1 MATTN
6 SLLVRTPGQRFEKGE
21 VQLRPL
27 TDNAVQ
33 IAIRYSGICHSDI
46 HQARNEWFPGIFP
59 MVPGH
64 EIAGEVTAIGAA
76 VTRFKV
82 GDRVGVGTYVDS
94 CRECEYCLSGKENC
108 CLKGNVQTYNGRHYD
123 GAPTYGGYARDI
135 VVDERYVFS
144 IPAELDLAEAAPL
157 LCAGVTVYT
166 PLRRSH
172 IGSGMRVGILGFGGL
187 GHLAVRFAAAF
198 GAETYVLGQ
207 STAKAQDAKRH
218 GAVDYLITSEAA
230 QQNQNFFDFILNTTS
245 ADLELD
251 SLLGMLRVEGELSNV
266 GLPGKA
272 QSFDPFSIVGTIKK
286 ISGSNTG
293 ALSETQQ
300 MLDFCAAN
308 SIGSTVELVT
318 AADAAN
324 IDAAY
329 EDVVA
334 SRARYRRVI
343 DATTI

>member
-21 VQLRPL
+21 VPLRPL
-27 TDNAVQ
+27 TDNSVQ

-76 VTRFKV
+76 VTRFRV

-94 CRECEYCLSGKENC
+94 CRECEYCLTGKENC

-123 GAPTYGGYARDI
+123 GEPTYGGYARDI
-135 VVDERYVFS
+135 VVDEGYVFS
-144 IPAELDLAEAAPL
+144 IPSQLELAETAPL

-166 PLRRSH
+166 PLRRASV
-172 IGSGMRVGILGFGGL
+172 GKGMRVGILGFGGL

-198 GAETYVLGQ
+198 GAETYVLGHNP
-207 STAKAQDAKRH
+207 AKLADAKQH
-218 GAVDYLITSEAA
+218 GAVDYLVTGEATK
-230 QQNQNFFDFILNTTS
+230 QNQNFFDFILNTTS

-251 SLLGMLRVEGELSNV
+251 ALLGMLRVEGELSNV
-266 GLPGKA
+266 GLPGRA
-272 QSFDPFSIVGTIKK
+272 QSYDPFSIVGTIKK

-293 ALSETQQ
+293 ALRETQE

-308 SIGSTVELVT
+308 SIASTIELVS
-318 AADAAN
+318 AAEPSD

-329 EDVVA
+329 DDVVA

-343 DATTI
+343 DAGTI

>member
-1 MATTN
+1 MATTE

-21 VQLRPL
+21 VPLRPL
-27 TDNAVQ
+27 TDNSVQ
-33 IAIRYSGICHSDI
+33 IAIKYSGICHSDI
-46 HQARNEWFPGIFP
+46 HQARNEWFPGTFP

-64 EIAGEVTAIGAA
+64 EVAGEVVAVGASVA
-76 VTRFKV
+76 DLKA

-94 CRECEYCLSGKENC
+94 CRECEYCLTGKENC

-123 GAPTYGGYARDI
+123 GEPSFGGYAREI
-135 VVDERYVFS
+135 VVDSRYVFK
-144 IPAELDLAEAAPL
+144 IPDGLDLAAAAPL

-166 PLRRSH
+166 PLRRAN
-172 IGSGMRVGILGFGGL
+172 IGRGMRVAVLGFGGL

-207 STAKAQDAKRH
+207 STNKVADAKVH
-218 GAVDYLITSEAA
+218 GAVDYLTTSEAA
-230 QQNQNFFDFILNTTS
+230 SQNRNFFDFILNTTS
-245 ADLELD
+245 ADLDLD
-251 SLLGMLRVEGELSNV
+251 ALLGMLRVEGELSNV

-272 QSFDPFSIVGTIKK
+272 QSYDPFSIIGSIKK

-293 ALSETQQ
+293 SLSETHE
-300 MLDFCAAN
+300 MLDFCAQQ
-308 SIGSTVELVT
+308 SI
-318 AADAAN
+318 AATIEVVNASDTSA

-329 EDVVA
+329 DDVVA

-343 DATTI
+343 HAETI